1 MGYVT
6 RSSPPTSF
14 PPKSLILFVVW
25 FVCLV
30 MQPNRCVVKNFST
43 IDSALYLYIDELK
56 KIYRWMAI
64 YTLGCHG
71 RMTHTR
77 WSAIIIVRLA
87 TRTGRNVVV
96 IIIVTIR
103 RSCKKY

>member
-1 MGYVT
+1 
-6 RSSPPTSF
+6 
-14 PPKSLILFVVW
+14 
-25 FVCLV
+25 
-30 MQPNRCVVKNFST
+30 MQQNRCVVKNFSS

-56 KIYRWMAI
+56 KINRWMAIYI

-87 TRTGRNVVV
+87 TRTGRNVAV